1 MGVGGGIEQVVNESE
16 KDFEGVIIIIISC
29 CCCTAD
35 ELTRGAHEVAVAVLL
50 LT

>member
-1 MGVGGGIEQVVNESE
+1 MGVGGGIEQAVNESE
-16 KDFEGVIIIIISC
+16 KDFEGVIIIIS

-50 LT
+50 T